1 MKVDPARKEEYENWR
16 KDKLE
21 EQNYR
26 REAAKRKAEA
36 SKAARNPPEPPTG
49 A

>member
-1 MKVDPARKEEYENWR
+1 MKVDPARKEEYDNWR

-26 REAAKRKAEA
+26 RAEAKRKSEA
-36 SKAARNPPEPPTG
+36 SKAARNPPEEPS
-49 A
+49 